1 MDELTIFAAT
11 FILVF
16 MRGIQQQNVIHGNYK
31 MAFFTPYA
39 IACGEV
45 SSVLLVVAHGW
56 WSIPFVGTGGA
67 VGIVLSM
74 YVHKRWRL
82 NKSDR

>member
-1 MDELTIFAAT
+1 MAGFNIFLAT
-11 FILVF
+11 CLLVF

-31 MAFFTPYA
+31 LAFVTPYL

-45 SSVLLVVAHGW
+45 ASVLLVVSTGW
-56 WSIPFVGTGGA
+56 SSIPFVGTGGA

-74 YVHKRWRL
+74 YVHKRWI
-82 NKSDR
+82 N

>member
-1 MDELTIFAAT
+1 MAELNIFIAT

-31 MAFFTPYA
+31 LAFITPYL

-45 SSVLLVVAHGW
+45 ASVLLVVQTGW
-56 WSIPFVGTGGA
+56 SSIPFVGTGGA
-67 VGIVLSM
+67 IGIVSSM
-74 YVHKRWRL
+74 YIHTKWRL
-82 NKSDR
+82 SK

>member
-1 MDELTIFAAT
+1 MAEMNIFLAT
-11 FILVF
+11 LLLVF

-31 MAFFTPYA
+31 LAFITPYL

-45 SSVLLVVAHGW
+45 ASVLLVVSTGW
-56 WSIPFVGTGGA
+56 SSIPFVGTGGA

-74 YVHKRWRL
+74 FVHKRWI
-82 NKSDR
+82 NG